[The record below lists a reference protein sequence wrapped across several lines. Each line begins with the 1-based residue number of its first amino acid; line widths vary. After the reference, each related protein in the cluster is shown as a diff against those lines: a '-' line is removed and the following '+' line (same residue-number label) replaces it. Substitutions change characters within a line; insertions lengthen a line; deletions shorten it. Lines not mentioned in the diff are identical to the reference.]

1 MTTTDAAGAN
11 GARPRGRD
19 AARTREMVLAGA
31 MAEFTAKGFAGAR
44 IDAVA
49 ERAGVNVRAIYQHF
63 ESKAALFDAV
73 VGDSVHRRHERLLTE
88 MAGLFDR
95 PGGLAE
101 VLPLF
106 RRVLGDQP
114 GWVRLMAWKEL
125 SEDPDA
131 GAADIASGP
140 DRQPLYRREIAL
152 LDAARERG
160 QVPAGL
166 HSDLLLIALT
176 GLASFPWFV
185 RPLTLLVT
193 EQSPESPEFLARW
206 DAFLLAV
213 GRALVGAEAGD
224 ARPGG
229 NPGVA
234 APRRHRELRMFG
246 RALDRAGLAG
256 PFGHCSLR
264 VDADTFL
271 VTPPHPLRVL
281 GTRPCVV
288 APVRGPLPA
297 GVLPE
302 VRLDQAVYRA
312 RPDVG
317 AIATIAPAA
326 VDALAGRSIAACHRH
341 ACYFGDGP
349 VRHDGPE
356 SPTDDAGA
364 EALAAALSAGA
375 ALVRPGAGAV
385 VVGETVARAL
395 ALAIFLDE
403 AAVAAAC
410 GDHAAAAAQAEG
422 ANWAERRAERLW
434 EYATAGDPEAVTLA

>member
-1 MTTTDAAGAN
+1 MTTTDPAGAN
-11 GARPRGRD
+11 GAKPRGRD

-73 VGDSVHRRHERLLTE
+73 VGDSVHRRHERLLTD
-88 MAGLFDR
+88 MAGLFDVR
-95 PGGLAE
+95 DGLAE

-106 RRVLGDQP
+106 RRVLGDHP

-131 GAADIASGP
+131 GAADIASGA

-160 QVPAGL
+160 QIPAGL
-166 HSDLLLIALT
+166 DSDLLLIALT
-176 GLASFPWFV
+176 ALASFPWFV

-206 DAFLLAV
+206 DAFLLAM
-213 GRALVGAEAGD
+213 GRALVGAEAGGV
-224 ARPGG
+224 RPGSS
-229 NPGVA
+229 PAVA
-234 APRRHRELRMFG
+234 APHRHRELRMLG

-264 VDADTFL
+264 VDAETFL

-288 APVRGPLPA
+288 APVHGPLPEA
-297 GVLPE
+297 VLPE

-317 AIATIAPAA
+317 AIATITPAS
-326 VDALAGRSIAACHRH
+326 VDALARTGRSIAARDPH
-341 ACYFGDGP
+341 AAYFGAGPGSPRRTRVARGRRGRRRAGRRARRGRRPRAPGRGGRGGGDGGAGP
-349 VRHDGPE
+349 RARGLPRPGRSGCAAQGARSAHRRAAAGRELGRPARRTRVGVRH
-356 SPTDDAGA
+356 
-364 EALAAALSAGA
+364 
-375 ALVRPGAGAV
+375 
-385 VVGETVARAL
+385 
-395 ALAIFLDE
+395 
-403 AAVAAAC
+403 
-410 GDHAAAAAQAEG
+410 
-422 ANWAERRAERLW
+422 RR
-434 EYATAGDPEAVTLA
+434 

>member
-1 MTTTDAAGAN
+1 VTTTDPAGAN
-11 GARPRGRD
+11 GAKPRGRD

-73 VGDSVHRRHERLLTE
+73 VGDSVHRRHERLLTD
-88 MAGLFDR
+88 MAGLFDVR
-95 PGGLAE
+95 DGLAE

-106 RRVLGDQP
+106 RRVLGDHP

-131 GAADIASGP
+131 GAADIASGA

-160 QVPAGL
+160 QIPAGL
-166 HSDLLLIALT
+166 DSDLLLIALT
-176 GLASFPWFV
+176 ALASFPWFV

-213 GRALVGAEAGD
+213 GRALVGADAGA
-224 ARPGG
+224 ARPGSSTA
-229 NPGVA
+229 VA
-234 APRRHRELRMFG
+234 TPHRHRELRMLG

-264 VDADTFL
+264 VDAETFL

-288 APVRGPLPA
+288 APVHGALPE

-317 AIATIAPAA
+317 AIATITPAS
-326 VDALAGRSIAACHRH
+326 VDALAGRNLAACDPG
-341 ACYFGDGP
+341 AAYFGVGP

-356 SPTDDAGA
+356 SPADDAGA
-364 EALAAALSAGA
+364 AALAAALGAGA
-375 ALVRPGAGAV
+375 ALVRHGAAV
-385 VVGETVARAL
+385 VVGETAAQTL
-395 ALAIFLDE
+395 ALAVFLDQ
-403 AAVAAAC
+403 
-410 GDHAAAAAQAEG
+410 AAAAALCREPAAPTAAPPQVAS
-422 ANWAERRAERLW
+422 WADRRAERVW
-434 EYATAGDPEAVTLA
+434 EYVTAGDPEAVVPA